1 MHDAF
6 QLRNRIFAVV
16 TIAAMVLG
24 SLSAVLAPSTVS
36 AATAG
41 DLIKNESLSTV
52 YYYAPDGTRYAF
64 PNEKTYFTWYSDFS
78 GVETISDSALADI
91 ALGGNIVYR
100 PGSYWVKITSNPK
113 VYAVSTD
120 GTILWI
126 EDAATAEAYAGS
138 DWATQIHDV
147 ADVFW
152 SDYSEGVS
160 LTSATAYDGMMYM
173 DGSDYYLAWG
183 GEKRMV
189 SSAGRT
195 ANKMQTAMFLNGTGI
210 DDSALTAG
218 SEITSAVA
226 ELTDASQQGGVEDV
240 VATGDVTVK
249 LSSSNPAGASVPTN
263 ANTVEVLK
271 IDLKA
276 GSEATEVDQIAVKMI
291 GLSST
296 TDVSNVYL
304 YEGDSRITEARS
316 VNSSTRKATFGS
328 LNLALAANET
338 RTISVR
344 VTIAGSAGD
353 EIQFGVY
360 AAEDID
366 ATGDVSGSFPISGN
380 TFEVSGTT
388 VGTVTIIDTGSVS
401 NPSLGGNDSEI
412 GSFKVTTATEAGY
425 VQSLTVKI
433 DNASDHS
440 DYKMWADDEV
450 VATGEYIGDKLVVFA
465 FDEEHYIS
473 KGGNEIF
480 TVSADIGGEA
490 ADTIRMYMDNA
501 IDVMVEGAEYF
512 FPMAATI
519 TGYDGSACTTD
530 GDECNYSTIQGGDIT
545 FDTSGPTSGDIRT
558 NSQDQVLL
566 EFTIK
571 SLQNITVKDLDII
584 VVADDDD
591 NDPFDKT
598 DDDAANAD
606 GDADGLVNTDTEAN
620 ITDIRIINTVTGDT
634 LMGPLELDALTDA
647 AAADDA
653 DQTIDFTDDFEMEA
667 GETLYLAVL
676 ADVDDTITSGTE
688 LGAIIDISGFVAEDV
703 NGDTIASTSV
713 VPSSDMYEGAQR
725 AVSASLVVTL
735 SSTPGDVTTVHGMED
750 VTVGKFNFTAG
761 DAGEVNISSIT
772 ADVYLHDVATGDF
785 SQAGNCTAAECAV
798 IGAVVTVTDYLETC
812 SIYNKDGELLDGPK
826 SPSSS
831 GSLLVFDDMSW
842 TIDAGESEVLDLHCN
857 FSNPV
862 LATTVYFAFDLD
874 DLSEIILA
882 EDEEGTDIDPTT
894 DSPNGDYSTP
904 TNVVTLASAGSL
916 AVAVDSGTPT
926 EDFILTGT
934 TMNEVSS
941 FRFTATNEDFEIT
954 TLTVAEQQ
962 AEQDD
967 ADGDGDVTGDPDTY
981 SNNISLVTLSYPL
994 ADGTTGTKTATMN
1007 SAEAK
1012 FSLSSAP
1019 LYVATGDPATVD
1031 VFVNVPATSRNV
1043 GGAAT
1048 SGEKMMFDI
1057 FVDTANDD
1065 NFKAVGVGSDTSLDD
1080 DDLSATSTDPY
1091 TFVVKET
1098 KPTVS
1103 LSSSSPSGTK
1113 VPGDQEVF
1121 RFNVAASSNEDVVIS
1136 ELIWKISSTDNAG
1149 STWNY
1154 CDTTPSMA
1162 GVFDEPIM
1170 DLYNLSTTGT
1180 GTPIDD
1186 DAEWTFFDGDMS
1198 VCTENTDSVDYAGL
1212 TFSSTAEYIVV
1223 PAGTTYTF
1231 ALYMDSTGASAT
1243 NDDAIQ
1249 VSLMGDPILESSS
1262 FLAASDLNEANL
1274 TAIDTT
1280 LTVTTSAGYTAGD
1293 ILCMDTADD
1302 ACADADEKMLLI
1314 TVTDGTTIE
1323 VIRGYLG
1330 TEPDATSAND
1340 AGDDIDR
1347 MPSGF
1352 VWEDDGDAATA
1363 NSGEDWGGYLVD
1375 SLPVSGY
1382 AISF

>member
-1 MHDAF
+1 M
-6 QLRNRIFAVV
+6 
-16 TIAAMVLG
+16 
-24 SLSAVLAPSTVS
+24 
-36 AATAG
+36 
-41 DLIKNESLSTV
+41 
-52 YYYAPDGTRYAF
+52 RYTF

-78 GVETISDSALADI
+78 DVITISDSALADI
-91 ALGGNIVYR
+91 TLGGNIVYR
-100 PGSYWVKITSNPK
+100 PGSYWIKVTSSPV

-120 GTILWI
+120 GTILEI
-126 EDAATAEAYAGS
+126 DSPEVAEDLAGS
-138 DWATQIHDV
+138 DWASQIHDV
-147 ADVFW
+147 PDVFF
-152 SDYSEGVS
+152 SDYTEGAP
-160 LTSATAYDGMMYM
+160 LTSATTFDGMMYM
-173 DGSDYYLAWG
+173 DGSDYVVVVD
-183 GEKRMV
+183 GEKQVV

-195 ANKMQTAMFLNGTGI
+195 ANNMKSAFFLNGAGI
-210 DDSALTAG
+210 DDSALTDG
-218 SEITSAVA
+218 DDITSEVSA
-226 ELTDASQQGGVEDV
+226 LTDASQQGGVDEV
-240 VATGDVTVK
+240 VVEGDVSVK
-249 LSSSNPAGASVPTN
+249 LSSSNPEGTSVPTN

-271 IDLKA
+271 FDLKA

-304 YEGDSRITEARS
+304 YEGDSRLTEARS

-328 LNLALAANET
+328 LNLALAAGET

-344 VTIAGSAGD
+344 VTVAGSAGD
-353 EIQFGVY
+353 ELQFGLYEAGDVD
-360 AAEDID
+360 AA
-366 ATGDVSGSFPISGN
+366 GDVSGSFPIEGD

-388 VGTVTIIDTGSVS
+388 VGTVTIIDTGSVTD
-401 NPSLGGNDSEI
+401 PSLGANDAEI

-425 VQSLTVKI
+425 VQSLTLKI
-433 DNASDHS
+433 NDAADHD
-440 DYKMWADDEV
+440 DYKLWADGDQ

-465 FDEEHYIS
+465 FDEEYLIS

-490 ADTIRMYMDNA
+490 TEHIIVYMENA

-519 TGYDGSACTTD
+519 TGYDKGTCTTD
-530 GDECNYSTIQGGDIT
+530 GDECNYSTIEGGEVT
-545 FDTSGPTSGDIRT
+545 FDTYGPTAGDIRT
-558 NSQDQVLL
+558 NSQDQTLL
-566 EFTIK
+566 EFTLT
-571 SLQNITVKDLDII
+571 SMQDITVKDLDVI
-584 VVADDDD
+584 VVADDDGD

-598 DDDAANAD
+598 DDDAGNAD
-606 GDADGLVNTDTEAN
+606 GDSDGLVNTATEAN
-620 ITDIRIINTVTGDT
+620 ITDIRIINVDTGDT

-647 AAADDA
+647 AGADDA
-653 DQTIDFTDDFEMEA
+653 DQTIDFTDDFEMDA
-667 GETLYLAVL
+667 GETLDLAVV
-676 ADVDDTITSGTE
+676 ADVDDTLTSGTE
-688 LGAIIDISGFVAEDV
+688 LGAIIDISGFVAEDE
-703 NGDTIASTSV
+703 NGDTLTNATDV
-713 VPSSDMYEGAQR
+713 VPTSDMYEGAQR

-750 VTVGKFNFTAG
+750 VIVGKFNFTAG
-761 DAGEVNISSIT
+761 DAGTVNVTSIST
-772 ADVYLHDVATGDF
+772 DVYLHDAATGDF
-785 SQAGNCTAAECAV
+785 DEGNCDAATCAV
-798 IGAVVTVTDYLETC
+798 IGSTVTVTDYLETC
-812 SIYNKDGELLDGPK
+812 SIYDREGELLDGPK
-826 SPSSS
+826 APSSS
-831 GSLLVFDDMSW
+831 GSLLVFDDVDW
-842 TIDAGESEVLDLHCN
+842 ELAAGESEVLDLHCD
-857 FSNPV
+857 FANPV
-862 LATTVYFAFDLD
+862 LGTTVYFAFDLH

-882 EDEEGTDIDPTT
+882 EDEDGTDVDPTT

-916 AVAVDSGTPT
+916 AAAVDSSTPT
-926 EDFILTGT
+926 EDFVLTNT
-934 TMNEVSS
+934 TDNAVAS
-941 FRFTATNEDFEIT
+941 FRFTATNEDFEVT
-954 TLTVAEQQ
+954 TFTVAEQQ

-981 SNNISLVTLSYPL
+981 ANNIELVTIEYPL
-994 ADGTTGTKTATMN
+994 EDGTTGTATATMN
-1007 SAEAK
+1007 GAEAK
-1012 FSLSSAP
+1012 FSLASKP
-1019 LYVATGDPATVD
+1019 FFVATGDPAVVD
-1031 VFVNVPATSRNV
+1031 VFVDVPDTSRNV

-1057 FVDTANDD
+1057 FVDTTNDD
-1065 NFKAVGVGSDTSLDD
+1065 NFKAVGVGSGTALDD

-1098 KPTVS
+1098 KPTVG

-1121 RFNVAASSNEDVVIS
+1121 RFNVAASSNEDIVIS
-1136 ELIWKISSTDNAG
+1136 ELIWKISTTDNA
-1149 STWNY
+1149 SSSWNV

-1180 GTPIDD
+1180 GTAIDD

-1198 VCTENTDSVDYAGL
+1198 VCTENTDTVDYIGL

-1231 ALYMDSTGASAT
+1231 ALYLDSTGASST

-1249 VSLMGDPILESSS
+1249 LTLTGDPILESSS
-1262 FLAASDLNEANL
+1262 FLAASDLNESNL
-1274 TAIDTT
+1274 VATDTT
-1280 LTVTTSAGYTAGD
+1280 LTVTASAGYTAGD

-1302 ACADADEKMLLI
+1302 GCADADEKMLL
-1314 TVTDGTTIE
+1314 TSVVNGTTIT
-1323 VIRGYLG
+1323 VVRGYLG

-1340 AGDDIDR
+1340 AADDIDR

-1352 VWEDDGDAATA
+1352 VWEDDGDAASA
-1363 NSGEDWGGYLVD
+1363 NDGEDWGAYLVD
-1375 SLPVSGY
+1375 SLPVSGH